1 MKKIF
6 SFLIGLLLL
15 VPAVK
20 AQEIHRGGAVTTLR
34 DIERAEAILG
44 GMDHVIGPQA
54 LSECTTCTIL
64 DAGIPTSELM
74 VYAARYLLGT
84 PYVASTLE
92 GGTKE
97 ELRVYLTKTD
107 CILFVETC
115 LNLALTK
122 MQGHSDFD
130 ALAENLRQSR
140 YRGGVVSCYADRIHY
155 TTEWIRLKEKK
166 GILKDITL
174 DLGGIKTEKKI
185 FYMSRNYKS
194 YKHLKDA
201 DTDPAAAR
209 NRDIIAGV
217 EEELNQSPQTYIP
230 AARIREI
237 EGQIRSGD
245 IICYMSGVEGLDI
258 AHVAIAYVH
267 DGKVGFIHASQADGK
282 VEIDPLTIAD
292 YVKSRKN
299 CPGIKVVR
307 VL

>member
-1 MKKIF
+1 MKKALFI
-6 SFLIGLLLL
+6 LTATLL
-15 VPAVK
+15 VSAVS
-20 AQEIHRGGAVTTLR
+20 AQEIHRAGAVTTSR
-34 DIERAEAILG
+34 DIERAEAVLG
-44 GMDHVIGPQA
+44 GMDHVVGPQA
-54 LSECTTCTIL
+54 VSDCTTCTIL
-64 DAGIPTSELM
+64 DAGVRTADLM
-74 VYAARYLLGT
+74 VYAGRYLLGT

-97 ELRVYLTKTD
+97 ELRIYLTKTD

-140 YRGGVVSCYADRIHY
+140 YRDGKVSCYADRIHY
-155 TTEWIRLKEKK
+155 TTEWIRLKEEK

-174 DLGGIKTEKKI
+174 DLGGVKTDKKI

-194 YKHLKDA
+194 YKHLKEA
-201 DTDPAAAR
+201 DSDPEAAR
-209 NRDIIAGV
+209 NREIIAGV
-217 EEELNQSPQTYIP
+217 EERLNEVPQTYIP
-230 AARIREI
+230 AARIREA
-237 EGQIRSGD
+237 EGGIRSGD
-245 IICYMSGVEGLDI
+245 IICYMSGVDGLDI
-258 AHVAIAYVH
+258 AHVAIAYVNE
-267 DGKVGFIHASQADGK
+267 GKVGFMHASQADGK
-282 VEIDPLTIAD
+282 VEIDPLSIAD